1 MTHSFA
7 NITISRP
14 NWDAT
19 DREHWCC
26 SRLGGVRAV
35 PPKACCCCLL
45 PFTVVASHLGEHIS
59 SCLLINIMYLN
70 LVFVVV
76 VDQCFC
82 GS

>member
-14 NWDAT
+14 NCDAA
-19 DREHWCC
+19 DREHWCW
-26 SRLGGVRAV
+26 SRLGGLRAV
-35 PPKACCCCLL
+35 PPKACYCFL

-59 SCLLINIMYLN
+59 SRLLINIMYLN